1 MNFVKRQSILKL
13 SKKTL
18 FTVTQIFINLVGVK
32 TKSGIY
38 TTPNTI

>member
-18 FTVTQIFINLVGVK
+18 FTVTQISINLVGVK
-32 TKSGIY
+32 TRNGIN
-38 TTPNTI
+38 TTSKTI